1 MLREAMSVL
10 GVIALVL
17 GILAF
22 VAVALALV
30 MIPVSRRAARME
42 DDARRELADR
52 VRRIETAR
60 GLGLR
65 SAGRGQ
71 IRGTG
76 MLVLTDDELRF
87 RQWVPR
93 RETRIP
99 LAAVTSVGRE
109 RWWLG
114 KTVGRQLLRVSWLGE
129 GGAEDA
135 MAWQVRDLDGWLAE
149 IGPPRQSP

>member
-1 MLREAMSVL
+1 VSVA
-10 GVIALVL
+10 GIVALVL
-17 GILAF
+17 GLVVFFLLMLA
-22 VAVALALV
+22 VIMRASA
-30 MIPVSRRAARME
+30 RRAERAE
-42 DDARRELADR
+42 DELREELGDR

-76 MLVLTDDELRF
+76 TLVLTDEELRF

-99 LAAVTSVGRE
+99 LAAVTDVGKE

-114 KTVGRQLLRVSWLGE
+114 KTVGKQLLRVTWVAD

-135 MAWQVRDLDGWLAE
+135 MAWHVREPDTWAADM
-149 IGPPRQSP
+149 R